1 MEPIPAPVPPR
12 PATEPTA
19 LAGKKS
25 LGRVCTLFIQAWN
38 PNNTTALRATAGN
51 TTALA
56 AKKSLGRVCSLFI
69 QAWNPNKT
77 TPISARAAIELGV
90 NAASIP
96 AGIRHAATMITV
108 LRAELTDQPRDIKK
122 PER

>member
-1 MEPIPAPVPPR
+1 STIQPVEKTKIMEPIPAPVPPR

-25 LGRVCTLFIQAWN
+25 LGRVCT
-38 PNNTTALRATAGN
+38 
-51 TTALA
+51 
-56 AKKSLGRVCSLFI
+56 LFI